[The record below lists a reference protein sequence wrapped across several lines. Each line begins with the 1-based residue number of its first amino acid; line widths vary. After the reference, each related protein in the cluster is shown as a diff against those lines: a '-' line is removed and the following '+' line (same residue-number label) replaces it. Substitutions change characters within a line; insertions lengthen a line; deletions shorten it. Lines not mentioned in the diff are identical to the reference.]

1 MMFAFIATHRGM
13 WPAGWFARRSV
24 SCAQV
29 SMPGELAHRV
39 PERGPTNNCWPGC
52 EPAST
57 PATGPT
63 VPGVSGTTCWRR
75 GSPAAGIESSG

>member
-1 MMFAFIATHRGM
+1 MTFAFIATHRGM

-57 PATGPT
+57 PENRTHGGQDVSDAS
-63 VPGVSGTTCWRR
+63 PGQSRR
-75 GSPAAGIESSG
+75 IR